1 MAEPIEAAEIASKA
15 ENEDEES
22 VEPIGA
28 VEDDEATIESERLP
42 EEASKVLEPSAL
54 VSEPATSV
62 SEPATPVSELVPAVP
77 VSVTA
82 VSEPTTAV
90 PEPVTAVPEPATAAP
105 EPATVVPEPV
115 SAVPEPAT
123 AVPELAPVHQPA
135 QSSPVDVIGTIED
148 DKVESPV
155 KVEDHVDH
163 LTNGEA
169 VAAPSEP
176 AEVKSAVEEI
186 SWSKEPSPPAALK
199 TVVEDEVEL
208 IGSIDEENEE

>member
-54 VSEPATSV
+54 VTEPATSV
-62 SEPATPVSELVPAVP
+62 SEPATPVSEPVPAVP

-90 PEPVTAVPEPATAAP
+90 PEPATAVP

>member
-62 SEPATPVSELVPAVP
+62 SEPATPVSEPVPAVP

-90 PEPVTAVPEPATAAP
+90 PE
-105 EPATVVPEPV
+105 
-115 SAVPEPAT
+115 
-123 AVPELAPVHQPA
+123 LAPVHQPA
-135 QSSPVDVIGTIED
+135 QPSPVDVIGTIED

>member
-42 EEASKVLEPSAL
+42 EEESKVLEPSAL

-62 SEPATPVSELVPAVP
+62 SEPATPVSEPVPAVP

-90 PEPVTAVPEPATAAP
+90 PEPATAVPEPAT
-105 EPATVVPEPV
+105 VVLEPV

-148 DKVESPV
+148 DKVESPA

-186 SWSKEPSPPAALK
+186 SWSKEPAPPAALK

-208 IGSIDEENEE
+208 IGSIDEENED

>member
-28 VEDDEATIESERLP
+28 VEDEEATIESERLP
-42 EEASKVLEPSAL
+42 EEESKVLEPSA
-54 VSEPATSV
+54 SV

-115 SAVPEPAT
+115 SAVPEAAT

>member
-54 VSEPATSV
+54 VTEPATSV
-62 SEPATPVSELVPAVP
+62 SEPATPVSEPVPAVP

-82 VSEPTTAV
+82 VSEPTTA
-90 PEPVTAVPEPATAAP
+90 
-105 EPATVVPEPV
+105 VPEPV

>member
-1 MAEPIEAAEIASKA
+1 M
-15 ENEDEES
+15 
-22 VEPIGA
+22 
-28 VEDDEATIESERLP
+28 
-42 EEASKVLEPSAL
+42 
-54 VSEPATSV
+54 
-62 SEPATPVSELVPAVP
+62 
-77 VSVTA
+77 SVTA

-90 PEPVTAVPEPATAAP
+90 PEPVTAVPEPATAAPEPATVVP